1 MNQSEQIN
9 ELAAALS
16 KAQGVMQNATMNRTN
31 PHFKSKYADLS
42 SVLDAIRAPLSANGL
57 SIVQTM
63 QTGDRYITL
72 RTTLMHSSGQFIV
85 TEYPLPITPKPHEM
99 GSALT
104 YARRYS
110 VAALVCNSADEDDD
124 GNIAMTAKPQNG
136 QAPTA
141 QSKISEKEVNELRSL
156 IDQKETDAEKVC
168 RHFKLASLVDI
179 TPEQYPTIL
188 AAVKGKPDRK
198 PISEAAE

>member
-1 MNQSEQIN
+1 MMQSEQIN
-9 ELAAALS
+9 ELASALA
-16 KAQGVMQNATMNRTN
+16 KAQGTMQNATMNRTN

-63 QTGDRYITL
+63 QGGTL
-72 RTTLMHSSGQFIV
+72 RTTLMHSSGQFV
-85 TEYPLPITPKPHEM
+85 ATEYPLPVTPKPHEM

-124 GNIAMTAKPQNG
+124 GNMAMESKP
-136 QAPTA
+136 A
-141 QSKISEKEVNELRSL
+141 QRPAANSGAKISAKEAQELRDL
-156 IDQKETDAEKVC
+156 IDRKETDAERVC
-168 RHFKLASLVDI
+168 KHFKLASVVDI
-179 TPEQYPTIL
+179 TVEQYPTIL
-188 AAVKGKPDRK
+188 AAVQGKPDRK
-198 PISEAAE
+198 YEEAAE